1 MTVKRRLRIL
11 SAPIIIACALAVASA
26 PASAAVRAHSAAD
39 ATCPDTT
46 LAPDVNN
53 LPSVAASVLCLVN
66 TERARVALPAL
77 SLNLQLTQ
85 ASQPMADRMVRE
97 QFFSHDTPDG
107 RTLLERIQPTGY
119 LPNSGDWVVGENL
132 AWGNGPL
139 ATPDAIVAAW
149 MNSPGHRANI
159 LAADY
164 RDIGIGLAVGS
175 PLANKPGGT
184 TYVTD
189 FGQRAPTPRR
199 SRVAISHRVV
209 TSAKRVIKRA
219 SATRVPAFLT
229 RSGASRRAA
238 VRRALLRRLR

>member
-1 MTVKRRLRIL
+1 MAARDFFDHTDPDGKDPWQR
-11 SAPIIIACALAVASA
+11 
-26 PASAAVRAHSAAD
+26 AAVLGITD
-39 ATCPDTT
+39 
-46 LAPDVNN
+46 L
-53 LPSVAASVLCLVN
+53 
-66 TERARVALPAL
+66 
-77 SLNLQLTQ
+77 
-85 ASQPMADRMVRE
+85 
-97 QFFSHDTPDG
+97 G
-107 RTLLERIQPTGY
+107 
-119 LPNSGDWVVGENL
+119 GENI
-132 AWGNGPL
+132 ARGQ
-139 ATPDAIVAAW
+139 ATPQDVMDAW

-229 RSGASRRAA
+229 RSGASGRAA